1 MSQEACPRPEVPLD
15 LEIETARLVL
25 RAPHPDYAEKV
36 NEAIRESFDELRA
49 WMDWARQVPSIDE
62 SRAQQERARKQ
73 FLDREEL
80 PLLLFCGDRVV
91 GGSGLHRIDW
101 SLPAFEIGYWV
112 RRSETGRGYV
122 TEAVEA
128 IGDFAV
134 QQLGARR
141 VEIRTD
147 TRNSQSR
154 KIPERLGYD
163 LEGILR
169 HDRLDTQGLP
179 RNTAV
184 YAKTR

>member
-1 MSQEACPRPEVPLD
+1 MAESYIR
-15 LEIETARLVL
+15 LESTTSIARLTL
-25 RAPHPDYAEKV
+25 NRPDKRNALT
-36 NEAIRESFDELRA
+36 REFI
-49 WMDWARQVPSIDE
+49 V
-62 SRAQQERARKQ
+62 
-73 FLDREEL
+73 
-80 PLLLFCGDRVV
+80 
-91 GGSGLHRIDW
+91 
-101 SLPAFEIGYWV
+101 EI
-112 RRSETGRGYV
+112 

-128 IGDFAV
+128 IGDFAF